1 MRPLALRRRNGLPVG
16 FLGVL
21 NGRDQAFGH
30 LLGLL
35 DQRAGIL
42 FGALLDLL
50 RPSVGAQLNLGQPR
64 PRLVVLGAL
73 GEKRGV
79 VCTHAVQRFL
89 RLVHLLPQSSELLLG
104 LVGLLLRCTDF
115 GLERRDGLVF
125 GLLFGQDAVPVGD
138 QRLGSAVGV
147 LLFLGKARTLLL
159 GLL

>member
-1 MRPLALRRRNGLPVG
+1 M
-16 FLGVL
+16 
-21 NGRDQAFGH
+21 
-30 LLGLL
+30 
-35 DQRAGIL
+35 
-42 FGALLDLL
+42 
-50 RPSVGAQLNLGQPR
+50 
-64 PRLVVLGAL
+64 
-73 GEKRGV
+73 
-79 VCTHAVQRFL
+79 
-89 RLVHLLPQSSELLLG
+89 G